1 MDLTITRVEHG
12 RRDLL
17 RIGGVIDLATAPYLR
32 HVVFGLFDRGR
43 CDIVLDA
50 ADVRLIDG
58 AAQRVL
64 LYLHHRAEEHG
75 GELRLTNVRGAA
87 LAALEITGVAKTL
100 GVYDEIVLDGDA
112 GSDAESF
119 DLDGIRLT
127 GRHWPLDVGADLA
140 RLHQEPL
147 EPADRRRLRDKI
159 VNACLPAARR
169 IARRY
174 TRTSEQTAD
183 IEQVACIGL
192 LKAVDGFD
200 PARGAE
206 FVPYA
211 TSTIT
216 GEIKRHFR
224 DRVWSVRVP
233 RSLQQRWL
241 EVNRVRDELL
251 SGLGRSPSAEDIAE
265 RVGLSREE
273 VLEAFALN
281 SSFRPVSLH
290 LPSGGSDEQT
300 LLDQL
305 GGDDPQLSF
314 VEYRES
320 LRVLLAQ
327 LPQRT
332 QRVLA
337 LRFHGGLS
345 QHEIAAQIGMS
356 QMHVSRILRQTLDML
371 RRRLEEVPS

>member
-1 MDLTITRVEHG
+1 MDLTITRVQYG
-12 RRDLL
+12 AQDLL
-17 RIGGVIDLATAPYLR
+17 RAGGVIDLTTAPYLR
-32 HVVFGLFDRGR
+32 HVVFGLFDSGR

-50 ADVRLIDG
+50 AGVRLIDA

-64 LYLHHRAEEHG
+64 LYLHRRAEEHG

-87 LAALEITGVAKTL
+87 LTALEITGAAKTL
-100 GVYDEIVLDGDA
+100 GVYDEIVLDADA
-112 GSDAESF
+112 GSAAESL
-119 DLDGIRLT
+119 DLGAVRLT
-127 GRHWPLDVGADLA
+127 GRHWPLDVGADLT
-140 RLHQEPL
+140 RLHTEPL
-147 EPADRRRLRDKI
+147 DPAARRRLRDKI
-159 VNACLPAARR
+159 VNGCLPATRR

-174 TRTSEQTAD
+174 TRTCEQTAD
-183 IEQVACIGL
+183 LEQVACVGL

-200 PARGAE
+200 PTRGAE

-241 EVNRVRDELL
+241 EVSRVRDELR
-251 SGLGRSPSAEDIAE
+251 SGLGRTPRTEDIAE
-265 RVGLSREE
+265 RVGLSRAE
-273 VLEAFALN
+273 VLEALELN
-281 SSFRPVSLH
+281 SSFRPVSLQ
-290 LPSGGSDEQT
+290 LTSGNDEQT

-305 GGDDPQLSF
+305 GGEDPQLAF

-337 LRFHGGLS
+337 LRFYGGLS

-356 QMHVSRILRQTLDML
+356 QMHVSRVLRQTLDML
-371 RRRLEEVPS
+371 RRRLEDVPS